1 MTLTLS
7 PEIENALTTAAARQ
21 GTTPDAL
28 AEEALR
34 MRFGIPVGHVGPRG
48 EELRA
53 QVNAARGMFAS
64 KEISAEEKEQQR
76 QEALARIHSGYYVS
90 RLSSSEEFSARK
102 AEEKALE
109 ERGWHP

>member
-7 PEIENALTTAAARQ
+7 PEIEKALTEASVKTGR
-21 GTTPDAL
+21 PPEEL
-28 AEEALR
+28 AEETLR
-34 MRFGIPVGHVGPRG
+34 IKFGVPVGFMGPRG

-53 QVNAARGMFAS
+53 QVNAVRPRLEKLS
-64 KEISAEEKEQQR
+64 DEEKEQRR
-76 QEALARIHSGYYVS
+76 QEALARIHSGYFAE

-109 ERGWHP
+109 ERHWH

>member
-1 MTLTLS
+1 MTITLS
-7 PEIENALTTAAARQ
+7 PEIEKALTEAAVELGR
-21 GTTPDAL
+21 TPDEL

-34 MRFGIPVGHVGPRG
+34 VRFAVPIGHVGPRG

-53 QVNAARGMFAS
+53 QVNAARGMFTPQDLS
-64 KEISAEEKEQQR
+64 PEEKEKRR
-76 QEALARIHSGYYVS
+76 QEALEQIHSGYYVS

-109 ERGWHP
+109 ERHWHK

>member
-1 MTLTLS
+1 MTITLS
-7 PEIENALTTAAARQ
+7 PDVERALAKEAARR
-21 GTTPDAL
+21 GTTPDEL
-28 AEEALR
+28 AEETLR
-34 MRFGIPVGHVGPRG
+34 VRFAVPVGHVGPRG

-53 QVNAARGMFAS
+53 QINAPQAPVP
-64 KEISAEEKEQQR
+64 ELSAEEKEARR

-109 ERGWHP
+109 ERRWHK

>member
-7 PEIENALTTAAARQ
+7 PEIETALTEAAVRQ

-34 MRFGIPVGHVGPRG
+34 MRLGIPVGHVGPRG

-53 QVNAARGMFAS
+53 QVNAAQTPIP
-64 KEISAEEKEQQR
+64 ELSAEETETRR
-76 QEALARIHSGYYVS
+76 QEALALVHSGYFRN
-90 RLSSSEEFSARK
+90 RLSSSETFNARK

-109 ERGWHP
+109 QRHWQK

>member
-7 PEIENALTTAAARQ
+7 PEIEKALTAAAAKLGR
-21 GTTPDAL
+21 TPDEL
-28 AEEALR
+28 AEETLR
-34 MRFGIPVGHVGPRG
+34 VRFGVPVGHVGPRG

-53 QVNAARGMFAS
+53 QVNAAKGMFAQAELS
-64 KEISAEEKEQQR
+64 PEEKEKRR

-90 RLSSSEEFSARK
+90 RLSSSEEFSAHK

-109 ERGWHP
+109 ERRWLK

>member
-7 PEIENALTTAAARQ
+7 PEIEKALTETATKSGRK
-21 GTTPDAL
+21 PDEV

-34 MRFGIPVGHVGPRG
+34 IQLRLPVGHVGPRG
-48 EELRA
+48 LELRA
-53 QVNAARGMFAS
+53 QINVKTPAPA
-64 KEISAEEKEQQR
+64 ELTAEEKEQRR
-76 QEALARIHSGYYVS
+76 QEALARIRSGYFAE

-109 ERGWHP
+109 EKRWHI